1 MSIEHLRSR
10 REHTASDHLEQ
21 ALHRLPLV
29 DGIGQH
35 AFKASAQ
42 SDRVKRLGRGHT
54 VCGMGITLLEHDIS
68 IPNSA
73 AEPNQIGCVF
83 SDTLDLRASFGW
95 FCRDVDTDDTVGAAI
110 RGKAHYH
117 SCLRAARRG
126 TDDDEVKPEAAV
138 ACLLAKLFREAYVAQ
153 AA

>member
-1 MSIEHLRSR
+1 
-10 REHTASDHLEQ
+10 HTASGHVEH
-21 ALHRLPLV
+21 ALHRLPLI

-35 AFKASAQ
+35 AFKATAQ

-54 VCGMGITLLEHDIS
+54 VCGMGITLLEHDIRIS
-68 IPNSA
+68 NFA

-83 SDTLDLRASFGW
+83 SDTPDLRTSFVW
-95 FCRDVDTDDTVGAAI
+95 LCRDVDTDDTVGAAI

-117 SCLRAARRG
+117 PRLRAARRG
-126 TDDDEVKPEAAV
+126 TDDDEVKPEAEV
-138 ACLLAKLFREAYVAQ
+138 AFLLANLFREAHVAQ